1 MTQLIAAIVDHGISA
16 AAGIV
21 ATLLGFGVIRSVWL
35 KSKPAWVL
43 TLLKVGGPLLV
54 LLSVAQI
61 VIAVLK
67 SR

>member
-1 MTQLIAAIVDHGISA
+1 MAQLIAAVVDHGISA

-35 KSKPAWVL
+35 KSKPAWIR

-54 LLSVAQI
+54 VIAVAQI

-67 SR
+67 PR

>member
-1 MTQLIAAIVDHGISA
+1 MTHLIAAVVDHGISA

-21 ATLLGFGVIRSVWL
+21 ATLLGYGVIGSAWL

-54 LLSVAQI
+54 LLAVAQI
-61 VIAVLK
+61 AIAVLK
-67 SR
+67 PR